1 MREESSLDLKM
12 QQLSSECGAQTP
24 AWQLLLHCLEV
35 QLRVVAREKTHLQT
49 DAVDSLQLRSMRQL
63 ADITAAAVAFSTPSS
78 LAWTVVEAPTD
89 KQFESV
95 MTRLNGLIS
104 CQ

>member
-1 MREESSLDLKM
+1 MREKSSLDLEM
-12 QQLSSECGAQTP
+12 QQLSSEC
-24 AWQLLLHCLEV
+24 EV
-35 QLRVVAREKTHLQT
+35 QLRVVARKKTLLQT

-95 MTRLNGLIS
+95 MTRLNGLI
-104 CQ
+104 